1 MAEKGT
7 WKWQKMNQIPI
18 CIYQS
23 INQKNLTWP
32 RQQAA
37 ATRPGGESD

>member
-1 MAEKGT
+1 MAKNESNT
-7 WKWQKMNQIPI
+7 HMHL
-18 CIYQS
+18 S